1 MIKAETFI
9 TMSNYEVHA
18 IIPYAL
24 VCMTR
29 YGAHWD
35 TGRRRRLWD
44 QSFSDAEKKAATRL
58 FNLSH
63 RWTLTTGV
71 PETVKMS
78 VNTFLLWKKLGDF
91 CASI

>member
-1 MIKAETFI
+1 MAKVETFL
-9 TMSNYEVHA
+9 TLSSDEVHEK
-18 IIPYAL
+18 IPYAL

-35 TGRRRRLWD
+35 TGRRKRLWD
-44 QSFSDAEKKAATRL
+44 ENFSEAEKKAATRL
-58 FNLSH
+58 FNQSH

-78 VNTFLLWKKLGDF
+78 VATFALWMKLGDF
-91 CASI
+91 CASV